1 MIMIFN
7 RLFFS
12 CSIQIY
18 SWYTCMSI
26 FQLSKFWFCLFSTFY
41 HVNINITNCGKIF
54 FSKTTS
60 NWKLLL
66 KYIVITLRW
75 EKKNKLINSLLD
87 IILGRNHESQDLIHC
102 SCRTWLWISEEISRA
117 NSRISL
123 FLSFSSSCK
132 TCLGS
137 CNIWWCFIRINY

>member
-1 MIMIFN
+1 MIFN
-7 RLFFS
+7 RLCFS
-12 CSIQIY
+12 CSIHIY

-26 FQLSKFWFCLFSTFY
+26 NKWDISTFQVLVLFIFNIY

-75 EKKNKLINSLLD
+75 EKINKLFNSLLD
-87 IILGRNHESQDLIHC
+87 INLGRNHVLQDLIHC

-123 FLSFSSSCK
+123 FLSFSSSCR

-137 CNIWWCFIRINY
+137 CNTCI